1 MRKREIKIA
10 VTGFSSLDELPEEDR
25 SLLQAAREA
34 AGNAYAP
41 YSGFRVGAALRLAD
55 GRAVSGNNQENA
67 SSPVGCCAERTAL
80 FWANANYPDVA
91 VEAIAV
97 SALDRDGKRPLRI
110 SPCGICR
117 QALLESEMRFDR
129 PIRILL
135 DNSGEID
142 MLDNAKSLLP
152 LSFDSGALEVR

>member
-25 SLLQAAREA
+25 SLLQAARGA

-55 GRAVSGNNQENA
+55 GRTVSGNNQENA

-91 VEAIAV
+91 VEAVAV
-97 SALDRDGKRPLRI
+97 SALGRDGVRPAHI
-110 SPCGICR
+110 SPCGMCR
-117 QALLESEMRFDR
+117 QALLETEIRFSH

-152 LSFDSGALEVR
+152 LSFDSGALNSL